1 MNEISGETEGVA
13 SFQSV
18 EVDLEL
24 LILRQKLHRLG
35 KDVSLFLEQQ
45 TVQHF
50 RCDLAQVLDDSGH
63 G

>member
-1 MNEISGETEGVA
+1 
-13 SFQSV
+13 
-18 EVDLEL
+18 
-24 LILRQKLHRLG
+24 
-35 KDVSLFLEQQ
+35 VSLLLEQQ